1 MGRKNLFISYIV
13 VAFSIILLTGCG
25 SQGTANKVVGA
36 LENEDYDLASQIF
49 EEALDNTSDKNE
61 LNDTVSADVQLYLDE
76 AYEEM
81 DEDSFYSLITH
92 IEEIGIYENGF
103 FVTVN
108 NYKELLGMEFE
119 EIDSITTEESYDED
133 ENDTE
138 DAIYIPDD
146 EFPEDAEYYEEE
158 VEEVTTSEN
167 PYSATD
173 IDHDCPDFET
183 GEDAQLFYIAN
194 GGPEYDPHDLD
205 RDNDGRACDWNP

>member
-1 MGRKNLFISYIV
+1 MGRKNLFISLFITT
-13 VAFSIILLTGCG
+13 FSIILLSGCG
-25 SQGTANKVVGA
+25 SQATANKVISA
-36 LENEDYDLASQIF
+36 LENEDYDEASQIF

-158 VEEVTTSEN
+158 TTSGN
-167 PYSATD
+167 PYTTTD
-173 IDHDCPDFET
+173 IDHDCPDFST
-183 GEDAQLFYIAN
+183 PRDAQLFFEAN
-194 GGPEYDPHDLD
+194 GGPDYDPHDLD
-205 RDNDGRACDWNP
+205 RDGDGFACEWN